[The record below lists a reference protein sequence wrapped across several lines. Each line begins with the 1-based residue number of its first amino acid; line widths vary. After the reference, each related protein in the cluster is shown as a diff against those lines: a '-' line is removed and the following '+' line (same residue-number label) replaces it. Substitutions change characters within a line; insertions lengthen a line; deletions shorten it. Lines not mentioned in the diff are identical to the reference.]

1 MRKIKA
7 QKLTKEAFAPFGTY
21 YDVLKPEGAHLGD
34 FYQDHVIDP
43 VAFGVPMGFSA
54 LVAHKAEKMI
64 VKGSEYHNYTGEV
77 MIPLD
82 GDVIIYVAPVSKE
95 PVPQE
100 TKAFI
105 VPQGPVVRLETGVW
119 HLGQF
124 PVSKEEVHL
133 LLALPQRTY
142 VNDCC
147 VVDYDEKD
155 YLEITK

>member
-34 FYQDHVIDP
+34 FYQDHVTDP

-100 TKAFI
+100 TKAFHRPAGNGGAPGNGSLASGA
-105 VPQGPVVRLETGVW
+105 VPGFEGRGPSAAGSSAENVC
-119 HLGQF
+119 Q
-124 PVSKEEVHL
+124 
-133 LLALPQRTY
+133 
-142 VNDCC
+142 
-147 VVDYDEKD
+147 
-155 YLEITK
+155 

>member
-77 MIPLD
+77 MIRWTEMSSSMSRRFPRNRCRRKQRPLSSRRERWCAWKRES
-82 GDVIIYVAPVSKE
+82 GIWGSSRFRRKRSI
-95 PVPQE
+95 
-100 TKAFI
+100 
-105 VPQGPVVRLETGVW
+105 
-119 HLGQF
+119 
-124 PVSKEEVHL
+124 
-133 LLALPQRTY
+133 
-142 VNDCC
+142 CC
-147 VVDYDEKD
+147 WLFRRERMSM
-155 YLEITK
+155 TAS